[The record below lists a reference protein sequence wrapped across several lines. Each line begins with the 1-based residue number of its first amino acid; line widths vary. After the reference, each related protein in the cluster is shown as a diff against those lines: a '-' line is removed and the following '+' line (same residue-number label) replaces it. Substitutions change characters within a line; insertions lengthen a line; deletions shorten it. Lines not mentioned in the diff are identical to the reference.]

1 MLNFVRFFRSNK
13 VIGSKRRLLTMN
25 HERVIVSLTPSA
37 QETIEF
43 GDYDIN
49 DGNWYYVTVTW
60 RKDTGF
66 LEVRVNAVLVA
77 VRQNY
82 ARGDSLM
89 P

>member
-1 MLNFVRFFRSNK
+1 
-13 VIGSKRRLLTMN
+13 MN